1 MKFLQGTGNG
11 KERIYA
17 DDKAAI
23 VSATLEKGSVIPA
36 HMSTKNVMV
45 TIVKGKVFFDDGKG
59 NGEEIYPSKV
69 VYMVPGELHS
79 LTAIEDS
86 QLMIIHF

>member
-23 VSATLEKGSVIPA
+23 VSATLPKGETIPA
-36 HMSTKNVMV
+36 HTSAKNVMV
-45 TIVKGKVFFDDGKG
+45 TIVKGKVFFDDGAG
-59 NGEEIYPSKV
+59 NGEEIFPGKV
-69 VYMVPGELHS
+69 VYMQPGELHS
-79 LTAIEDS
+79 LRAIEDS